1 MDKDLVHFLLFLE
14 FAFALANT
22 DVLLL
27 PILSANGV
35 SAGLNNDALEGL
47 HPLAHLLVQLLLH
60 RVDVE
65 RDVLSETRDESQG
78 LVDCAR
84 SRYVG
89 LLHFYEMERTG
100 YTYDEGTY

>member
-1 MDKDLVHFLLFLE
+1 MDEDLFHFLLFLE
-14 FAFALANT
+14 FFIALANS

-27 PILSANGV
+27 PVLSTNGV
-35 SAGLNNDALEGL
+35 STRLNNDALEGL
-47 HPLAHLLVQLLLH
+47 DPLAHLLVQLLLH

-65 RDVLSETRDESQG
+65 RDILPETGDERQG

-89 LLHFYEMERTG
+89 LLHFYKMERTG
-100 YTYDEGTY
+100 YT